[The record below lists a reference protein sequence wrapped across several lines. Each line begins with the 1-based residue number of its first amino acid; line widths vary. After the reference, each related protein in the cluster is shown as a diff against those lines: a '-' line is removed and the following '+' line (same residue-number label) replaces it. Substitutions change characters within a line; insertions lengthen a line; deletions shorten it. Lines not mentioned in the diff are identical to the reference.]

1 MKATLSV
8 ESGQRLYE
16 SLHDGVRCRPR
27 RSVFELFPVQ
37 SFAENPNLVLERL
50 ELSEYGLIAGRV
62 TMRGISVVREEGV

>member
-8 ESGQRLYE
+8 ESGQGLYE

-37 SFAENPNLVLERL
+37 SFTEYPHLVLERL
-50 ELSEYGLIAGRV
+50 ELSENRFITG
-62 TMRGISVVREEGV
+62 